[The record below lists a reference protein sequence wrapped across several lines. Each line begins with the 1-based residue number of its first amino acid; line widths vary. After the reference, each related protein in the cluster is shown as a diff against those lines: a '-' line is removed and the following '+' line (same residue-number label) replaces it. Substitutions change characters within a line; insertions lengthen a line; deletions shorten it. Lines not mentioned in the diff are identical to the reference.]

1 MKTNDEKRGDA
12 LIFLLGFFGEAVKTG
27 KPIEPTLIKSGFKSA
42 IECSGAEVPYDMKST
57 FGIE

>member
-1 MKTNDEKRGDA
+1 MKNNDEKRADA

-42 IECSGAEVPYDMKST
+42 IEASGAEVPSEMKRV
-57 FGIE
+57 FGIV